1 MNLIDDDY
9 VLLLQESIERLSK
22 QADHLIYS
30 LQRVK
35 ATNKLPTAEKHERYE
50 ALTARFARLQDML
63 VAPYKVIAHL
73 ELQPEKTERLT
84 DLLNFMEKLNL
95 LESVADWALI
105 RRTRNVI
112 AHEYWDDE
120 EKITE
125 LLNTISSQS
134 KVLLDA
140 VEKIKILP
148 APITPSTK
156 PPHTGD

>member
-1 MNLIDDDY
+1 MNSIDDDY
-9 VLLLQESIERLSK
+9 ALLLQESIERLNK
-22 QADHLIYS
+22 QAGHLIYS
-30 LQRVK
+30 LRRVK
-35 ATNKLPTAEKHERYE
+35 ETDNLPEAEKQERYE

-73 ELQPEKTERLT
+73 ELQPEKAERLT

-95 LESVADWALI
+95 LKSVADWGLI

-120 EKITE
+120 EKIAE

-140 VEKIKILP
+140 VEKLR
-148 APITPSTK
+148 TYQ
-156 PPHTGD
+156 PPHANAQ